1 MGGSTKGL
9 FTQILTK
16 HNLKV
21 TSADKNLPSSCQ
33 QLNDAR
39 TDEKPPTKQRTTSYF
54 ASEKKTTLDETLARM
69 TALDGLKINVFI
81 TSKDLRQLLITS
93 GFENLPKSANSIK
106 RIVVNY
112 SLNIRQLISKEIY
125 QYKALGTRFSLSFDE
140 WTSTTNKRYMNV
152 NVHIPNKHWNLGLI
166 RVYGSMNAEKCIDVL
181 KTRLKE
187 HNVNID
193 TAIVA
198 IGTDGPN
205 VMVCEGKIIEA
216 EHQLCL
222 VHGIHLA
229 VCDVLYKKSS
239 TPMSDTEA
247 PLKET
252 QDIVDETDDH
262 EDEENIDEEMGLGFL
277 PPTNDGI
284 ANVGLLTNEQNI
296 NELVKKACKV
306 VVLFKRSP
314 TKNDAVLQKYVK
326 EEKGSELSLILDC
339 KTRLNSLPSTLE
351 LFLALKTCIQKALI
365 DLNHP
370 VSLNESDFVVLLEI
384 IEVLAPVKLAVD
396 ALCRRDANLCT
407 ADAVLI
413 FLFQQIVLK
422 QSPFANKK
430 FQARKT
436 RIEKRRCEEI
446 SGVLKYLQNPKYDAV
461 SDETN
466 VCKIFGIPPQTLIRK
481 QIKKL
486 IERLAAFKNDNLERS
501 SIDVDENIMAV
512 VRNEESQVRASL
524 SL

>member
-1 MGGSTKGL
+1 M
-9 FTQILTK
+9 
-16 HNLKV
+16 
-21 TSADKNLPSSCQ
+21 
-33 QLNDAR
+33 
-39 TDEKPPTKQRTTSYF
+39 
-54 ASEKKTTLDETLARM
+54 
-69 TALDGLKINVFI
+69 
-81 TSKDLRQLLITS
+81 
-93 GFENLPKSANSIK
+93 
-106 RIVVNY
+106 NY

-140 WTSTTNKRYMNV
+140 WTSTTNKRYMNI

-187 HNVNID
+187 HNVDID
-193 TAIVA
+193 TDIVA
-198 IGTDGPN
+198 IVTDGPN
-205 VMVCEGKIIEA
+205 VMVRVGKIIEA

-284 ANVGLLTNEQNI
+284 ANMDLLTNEQNI
-296 NELVKKACKV
+296 NELVKKARKV

-314 TKNDAVLQKYVK
+314 TKNDAVLQKYV
-326 EEKGSELSLILDC
+326 
-339 KTRLNSLPSTLE
+339 
-351 LFLALKTCIQKALI
+351 
-365 DLNHP
+365 
-370 VSLNESDFVVLLEI
+370 SLNESDFVVLSEI

-407 ADAVLI
+407 ADAVLL
-413 FLFQQIVLK
+413 FLFQQIVQK
-422 QSPFANKK
+422 QSPFANKM
-430 FQARKT
+430 FQAIKT
-436 RIEKRRCEEI
+436 RMEKRRCEEI
-446 SGVLKYLQNPKYDAV
+446 SGVLKYLQNPKYAV
-461 SDETN
+461 NDETN
-466 VCKIFGIPPQTLIRK
+466 VCKIFGVPPKTLIRK

-486 IERLAAFKNDNLERS
+486 IERLAAFKNDNLEKS

-524 SL
+524 SLREKSQEQIAQSMKAIEPETQTSNLMSIIRKKCICLKMHCIDFHHLDFHHLHHLDFQTDANASV

>member
-1 MGGSTKGL
+1 MNENSEKGTSFFLHKNDKDPTSVWSHYLKSADNLAAKCKKCGVILKTFGGTTKGL
-9 FTQILTK
+9 HTHLSTK

-21 TSADKNLPSSCQ
+21 TSADKNLPSSSQ

-39 TDEKPPTKQRTTSYF
+39 TDEKPPTKRRITSYF
-54 ASEKKTTLDETLARM
+54 ASEKKKILDETLARM
-69 TALDGLKINVFI
+69 TALDGLTFNVFI

-106 RIVVNY
+106 RIVVSY

-140 WTSTTNKRYMNV
+140 WTSTTNKRYINI
-152 NVHIPNKHWNLGLI
+152 NVHIPNMHWNLGLI

-193 TAIVA
+193 TDIVA
-198 IGTDGPN
+198 IVTDGPN
-205 VMVCEGKIIEA
+205 VMVRVGKIIEA

-252 QDIVDETDDH
+252 QNIVDETDDH

-284 ANVGLLTNEQNI
+284 ANMDLLTNEQNI
-296 NELVKKACKV
+296 NELVKKARRV
-306 VVLFKRSP
+306 VVLFKGSP

-339 KTRLNSLPSTLE
+339 KTRWNSLLSMLE
-351 LFLALKTCIQKALI
+351 RFLALKTCIQKALI
-365 DLNHP
+365 DLNHL
-370 VSLNESDFVVLLEI
+370 VSLNESDFVVLSEI
-384 IEVLAPVKLAVD
+384 IEVFAPVKLAVD
-396 ALCRRDANLCT
+396 ALCRRNANLCT

-413 FLFQQIVLK
+413 FLF
-422 QSPFANKK
+422 
-430 FQARKT
+430 
-436 RIEKRRCEEI
+436 
-446 SGVLKYLQNPKYDAV
+446 
-461 SDETN
+461 
-466 VCKIFGIPPQTLIRK
+466 
-481 QIKKL
+481 
-486 IERLAAFKNDNLERS
+486 
-501 SIDVDENIMAV
+501 
-512 VRNEESQVRASL
+512 
-524 SL
+524 